1 MSSPAIALPFN
12 RKRSLIDSTLGL
24 VTDIRAG
31 EHTTALM
38 MAANMF
44 IVLSTYY
51 VLKTV
56 REALIL
62 SEGGANVKSYS
73 SAAQALL
80 LLLVVPLYG
89 TIASRFKRG
98 TLIAGTTIFFI
109 SNIVIFYL
117 TGMAGMHVGVAFFL
131 WVGIFNL
138 MITAQFW
145 AFANDIYTPEQ
156 GKRLMPMIGIGSSL
170 GAWAGATATGSL
182 LSIFN
187 AYQLM
192 LFAAAG
198 LVIATALSVFIN
210 RRESRGM
217 AHSQEEPLSKEG
229 GFKLVMKSRYLLLI
243 AGMMLILNV
252 VNSTGEFIL
261 SKMVVDNVKQ
271 EIATG
276 AIAAAD
282 MKTSIGKFYASF
294 YGWVNLMGL
303 IFQVVVVS
311 RLFKYV
317 GVRGA
322 LFLLP
327 AFALAGYSLIAAI
340 PLLAIVRVGKIL
352 ENGTDYSIQNTARH
366 ALFLTTS
373 REAKYKA
380 KAAIDTFFWRAGD
393 MLQAGVVLLG
403 SALAFS
409 IHDYAL
415 VNIGLTLVWLAVVA
429 LIYREHQK
437 QEANLSSSLSAE
449 PQQIAG

>member
-1 MSSPAIALPFN
+1 MSSPAVALPFN
-12 RKRSLIDSTLGL
+12 RKRSLIDSALSL
-24 VTDIRAG
+24 VTDIRKG
-31 EHTTALM
+31 ERATALM

-80 LLLVVPLYG
+80 LLLVVPFYG
-89 TIASRFKRG
+89 AIASRFKRG

-109 SNIVIFYL
+109 ANLLIFYL
-117 TGMAGMHVGVAFFL
+117 AGITGMQIGVSFFL

-156 GKRLMPMIGIGSSL
+156 GQRLMPMIGIGSSL

-187 AYQLM
+187 PYQLM

-198 LVIATALSVFIN
+198 LALATGLSIFIN
-210 RRESRGM
+210 RRESRGTQR
-217 AHSQEEPLSKEG
+217 AQEEPLSKEG

-243 AGMMLILNV
+243 AGMMLVLNV

-261 SKMVVDNVKQ
+261 GKMVVDTVKQ
-271 EIATG
+271 QVATG

-282 MKTSIGKFYASF
+282 TKTSIGQFYASF
-294 YGWVNLMGL
+294 YGWVNLLGL
-303 IFQVVVVS
+303 VLQVFVVS

-322 LFLLP
+322 LFFLP

-373 REAKYKA
+373 REEKYKA
-380 KAAIDTFFWRAGD
+380 KAAIDSFFWRAGD
-393 MLQAGVVLLG
+393 MVQAGIVLLG

-409 IHDYAL
+409 IHDFAL
-415 VNIGLTLVWLAVVA
+415 VNIGLTLVWVGIVVM
-429 LIYREHQK
+429 IYREHQK
-437 QEANLSSSLSAE
+437 QEANLSS
-449 PQQIAG
+449 IAAGQTLQASR